1 VYYTVANTKGLTES
15 RHVKFDAS
23 KNYILEITP
32 NYSITTSIVVIVYY
46 FTEDGE
52 IIADKKLVQFDGQL
66 PNYVSNVTEF

>member
-1 VYYTVANTKGLTES
+1 MKGLAES
-15 RHVKFDAS
+15 KHVKFNAS

-52 IIADKKLVQFDGQL
+52 IIADKEIIQFDGQL
-66 PNYVSNVTEF
+66 PNYVTEF